1 LIKKFNDII
10 IWFFTHPVLIG
21 ICAFI
26 CAICALLALLLSDSD
41 QHSSK
46 STEQSS
52 LKIDCIKNPI
62 QATSQD
68 TMTNLVKTSSYLSGC
83 YVDDCYTYMLK
94 IINLTEADIS
104 NQYLKGF
111 DWQTGV
117 SVLDSKTGDSV
128 YSTVIKTRSS
138 GSSVDEAKTK
148 NMVSLDSKIFVWMNS
163 LNICNKEKG
172 K

>member
-1 LIKKFNDII
+1 LIEKFKDIT
-10 IWFFTHPVLIG
+10 IWFFTHPVLSG
-21 ICAFI
+21 VCAFI
-26 CAICALLALLLSDSD
+26 CAICALLPLLLSDSD

-62 QATSQD
+62 QAMSQD
-68 TMTNLVKTSSYLSGC
+68 KTTNLVKTSNYLSGC
-83 YVDDCYTYMLK
+83 YVDDCYTYLLK
-94 IINLTEADIS
+94 IINLTETDIS
-104 NQYLKGF
+104 NHYLKGF

-117 SVLDSKTGDSV
+117 SVLDSKTGVPV